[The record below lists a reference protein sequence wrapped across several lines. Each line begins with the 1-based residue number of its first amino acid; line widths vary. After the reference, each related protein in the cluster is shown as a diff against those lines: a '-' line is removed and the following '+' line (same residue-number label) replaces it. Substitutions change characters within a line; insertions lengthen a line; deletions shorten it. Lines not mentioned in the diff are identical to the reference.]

1 MFRDSYPYYLA
12 NEPHAPNADL
22 EVRHKVTDEVV
33 TRVAVAD
40 ADALDRA
47 IAASV
52 DAAPAMRRLPA
63 WRRQQVLQ
71 SFVVAL
77 SSRHEELAGALCIE
91 AGKPIRDARLEVTRA
106 IDTFRIAA
114 EESVRIGGEIQP
126 LDISERNTGYEG
138 HIRRVPI
145 GPCAF
150 ITPFNFPL
158 NLAAHKMAPALAVGC
173 PFILKPASSTPVS
186 SILMGEILA
195 EQDLPKGAFSILP
208 CAGRDAAPLVEDE
221 RLALLSFTG
230 SPEVGWK
237 LKSTCGR
244 KRIALELGGNAAVIV
259 DEGTDLGIAVPRI
272 VLGAFYQSGQSCIS
286 VQRIIAHVSLIDE
299 LRDRLA
305 VACAELRRGDPADE
319 DTFLGPLISRGD
331 AERVEAWI
339 SGAIAAGATLVCGGH
354 RQGSFIEATVL
365 ENVPRNCE
373 LGSCEVF
380 GPVATLASFE
390 DFEAAV
396 AMVNDSGYGLQA
408 GVFTRDYARIRLA
421 EREIE
426 CGGVVI
432 GDIPSMRVDAMP
444 YGGVKGSGFG
454 REGVRFAMEEMTEQR
469 LTLINGS
476 YYDLEG
482 GTS

>member
-1 MFRDSYPYYLA
+1 VFRETYPYYLA

-40 ADALDRA
+40 RGALDRA
-47 IAASV
+47 IAAAAA
-52 DAAPAMRRLPA
+52 AAPAMRAMPA

-71 SFVVAL
+71 SFVDAL
-77 SSRHEELAGALCIE
+77 TVRHEELAAALCVE
-91 AGKPIRDARLEVTRA
+91 AGKPIGDARVEVTRA

-114 EESVRIGGEIQP
+114 EETVRIGGEIQP

-138 HIRRVPI
+138 HIRRVPV

-158 NLAAHKMAPALAVGC
+158 NLAAHKMAPALATGC
-173 PFILKPASSTPVS
+173 PFILKPASTTPVS
-186 SILMGEILA
+186 SILMAEILA
-195 EQDLPKGAFSILP
+195 EQDLPAGAFSVLP

-230 SPEVGWK
+230 SPEVGWH
-237 LKSTCGR
+237 LKAACGR
-244 KRIALELGGNAAVIV
+244 KKIALELGGDAAVIV
-259 DEGTDLGIAVPRI
+259 DEGTDLHVAVPRI

-286 VQRIIAHVSLIDE
+286 VQRIFAHASLIDE
-299 LRDRLA
+299 LRERLVHA
-305 VACAELRRGDPADE
+305 AGKLRSGDPADE
-319 DTFLGPLISRGD
+319 TTFLGPLITRAE
-331 AERVEAWI
+331 AERVKSWI
-339 SGAIAAGATLVCGGH
+339 DGAVADGATLLCGGG
-354 RQGSFIEATVL
+354 RDGSFIEATLL
-365 ENVPRNCE
+365 EGVPRSCE
-373 LGSCEVF
+373 LGCREVF
-380 GPVATLASFE
+380 GPVAVLAPFDTFE
-390 DFEAAV
+390 QAV
-396 AMVNDSGYGLQA
+396 EMVNASGYGLQA
-408 GVFTRDYARIRLA
+408 GVFTRDYARIRHA

-454 REGVRFAMEEMTEQR
+454 REGVRWAMEEMTEPK
-469 LTLINGS
+469 LTLINGKAF
-476 YYDLEG
+476 EIG
-482 GTS
+482 G